1 MKESNK
7 LTNEELEKLKNLNNQ
22 SNKLKLDLAEAVMLE
37 ASFKTR
43 QEGLKVD
50 IYSTT
55 AELSDYQKELHTK
68 YGDIS
73 INAATGEFN
82 KK

>member
-1 MKESNK
+1 MSKSNK
-7 LTNEELEKLKNLNNQ
+7 LTNEELEKLKSLNNQ

-50 IYSTT
+50 IYSAT
-55 AELSDYQKELHTK
+55 AELSDFQKELHAK

-73 INAATGEFN
+73 INASTGEFN